1 MSWLRRGT
9 AGTACLVLVGLAGG
23 STVVRADSPAA
34 PVAAAPAAPSPSPE
48 PPNPPPPVLAAPVAG
63 PVQTAAGVARLLA
76 GPLADRRLGDRV
88 AATVLDAE
96 TGEVLLDRS
105 AGAYVL
111 PASTA
116 KLVTAV
122 AVLASNAPDRR
133 LTTRLVAGAHPGE
146 VVLVGGGDGTLS
158 GASGGAPTT
167 YQGAPRLATLAAAA
181 RTAGVRKVTRVVV
194 DGSLFAGPRLAPGWD
209 PVDIGGGYVAPIT
222 ALMLDGGRQGP
233 GVRARSAE
241 PDLAAG
247 RALAAALGA
256 PAAPVVRGRA
266 PAAARLLG
274 EVQSQPMT
282 RLVEQMLLASDNV
295 LADLLAR
302 QVAVAEG
309 EPASFA
315 GAVAAS
321 RAVLTRLGLPAGADR
336 LVDGSGLSLTD
347 RVTPAL
353 LAGLL
358 RAATAAD
365 RPELHALVAGLPVA
379 GYDGTLDDRFGGPA
393 AAPAAGQVRAKTGTL
408 TGVSSLAGLVRGAG
422 GRLLAFAVVADRV
435 PATGTLGAEA
445 ALDTVAATLARC
457 GCP

>member
-1 MSWLRRGT
+1 
-9 AGTACLVLVGLAGG
+9 
-23 STVVRADSPAA
+23 
-34 PVAAAPAAPSPSPE
+34 
-48 PPNPPPPVLAAPVAG
+48 
-63 PVQTAAGVARLLA
+63 VARLLA
-76 GPLADRRLGDRV
+76 GPLADPRLGGRV
-88 AATVLDAE
+88 AATVLDAA

-122 AVLASNAPDRR
+122 AVLASGAPDRR
-133 LTTRLVAGAHPGE
+133 LTTTLVAGARPGE

-158 GASGGAPTT
+158 GATGGAATA
-167 YQGAPRLATLAAAA
+167 YEGAPRLATLAAAA
-181 RTAGVRKVTRVVV
+181 RRAGVRKVTRVVV
-194 DGSLFAGPRLAPGWD
+194 DGSLFAGPRLAPGWN
-209 PVDIGGGYVAPIT
+209 PVDVAGGYVAPIT
-222 ALMLDGGRQGP
+222 AVMLDGGRQGP

-247 RALAAALGA
+247 RALAAMLGA
-256 PAAPVVRGRA
+256 PSAPVVRGAA
-266 PAAARLLG
+266 PAGAPPLG
-274 EVQSQPMT
+274 TVQSQPVS
-282 RLVEQMLLASDNV
+282 RLVEQLLLASDNV

-302 QVAVAEG
+302 QVAIAEG

-321 RAVLTRLGLPAGADR
+321 RAVLDRLGLPTGGDR

-358 RAATAAD
+358 RAAAGPD
-365 RPELHALVAGLPVA
+365 RPELHALLSGLPVS
-379 GYDGTLDDRFGGPA
+379 GYDGTLDDRFRGPA

-422 GRLLAFAVVADRV
+422 GRLLTFAVVADRV

>member
-9 AGTACLVLVGLAGG
+9 AGIAWVALVALAGG
-23 STVVRADSPAA
+23 STVDRVHRAPGVAGPAIST
-34 PVAAAPAAPSPSPE
+34 PAVSPE
-48 PPNPPPPVLAAPVAG
+48 PPGRPPPVLAAAVDG
-63 PVQTAAGVARLLA
+63 PEQTPAGVARMLA
-76 GPLADRRLGDRV
+76 GALADRRLGGRL

-122 AVLASNAPDRR
+122 AVLASGAPDRR
-133 LTTRLVAGAHPGE
+133 LTTTLVAGSRPGE
-146 VVLVGGGDGTLS
+146 VVLVGAGDGTL
-158 GASGGAPTT
+158 AAAAGGAATA
-167 YQGAPRLATLAAAA
+167 YEGAPRLATLATAA
-181 RTAGVRKVTRVVV
+181 RRAGVRNVTRVLV
-194 DGSLFAGPRLAPGWD
+194 DGSLFTGPRLAPGWD
-209 PVDIGGGYVAPIT
+209 PVDIGGGYVAPVT
-222 ALMLDGGRQGP
+222 AVMVDGGRQGP

-247 RALAAALGA
+247 RALAGLLGA
-256 PAAPVVRGRA
+256 PTAPVLRGRA
-266 PAAARLLG
+266 PVGARLLG
-274 EVQSQPMT
+274 SVQSQPVA

-302 QVAVAEG
+302 QVAIAEG

-315 GAVAAS
+315 GAAAAS
-321 RAVLTRLGLPAGADR
+321 RAVLTRLGLPAGGDR

-353 LAGLL
+353 LAALL

-365 RPELHALVAGLPVA
+365 RPELHALVAGLPVS
-379 GYDGTLDDRFGGPA
+379 GYDGTLDDRFRGPA

-408 TGVSSLAGLVRGAG
+408 TGVSALAGLVRAAG

-435 PATGTLGAEA
+435 PPTGTLRAEA
-445 ALDTVAATLARC
+445 ALDTVAARLATC

>member
-1 MSWLRRGT
+1 VSWLRRGT

-23 STVVRADSPAA
+23 STVVRADPPAA
-34 PVAAAPAAPSPSPE
+34 PVAAGSAAPSPSPE
-48 PPNPPPPVLAAPVAG
+48 PPSPPPPVLAAPVAG

-158 GASGGAPTT
+158 GATGGAPAT
-167 YQGAPRLATLAAAA
+167 YPGAPRLVTLAAAA

-274 EVQSQPMT
+274 EVRSQPMT

-321 RAVLTRLGLPAGADR
+321 RAVLARLGLPAGGDR

-353 LAGLL
+353 LAALL
-358 RAATAAD
+358 RVATAAD

-379 GYDGTLDDRFGGPA
+379 GYDGTLDDRFGAPA